1 MLNEPV
7 ERLPICNLED
17 RAYAPEPAVF
27 VVFGATGDLAHRKIF
42 PALYDLFAGGI
53 LPEDLVVVGFARRP
67 LADETFRRDVKASC
81 AAFARRGSFSDEG
94 WDRFARRIFYLRSD
108 LDDPEGYRR
117 LAVMMAGTDA
127 AMNAALDGR
136 RLPPNALF
144 YLAVGPAYFGPI
156 AERLEEAGLGT
167 APGTAEGKTEGAA
180 GGPGAEAGWRRLV
193 VEKPYGRDGASAR
206 ALTSVLQGAFAE
218 KDIYRIDHY
227 LGKETVQNLLYL
239 RFANAV
245 FEPVWN
251 RNHIE
256 AIDISVYETE
266 GIGERG
272 GYYDEAGAARDM
284 MQNHLV
290 QLMCLTTMEP
300 PASLDP
306 ESIRDEKV
314 KVLRSIDAYPPEEF
328 LRRARRGQYARGSD
342 DMGGARRA
350 YREESKVRPGST
362 TETFTSLR
370 LELDNWR
377 FSGVPI
383 TLSTGKAFAERFSQ
397 IVIRF
402 RRPPAALF
410 AARCGDA
417 LASNEL
423 TIRIQ
428 PDEGVWLRFNAK
440 VPGLAAI
447 APSELRFSYRQ
458 VADYLPEAYERL
470 IADALAGDST
480 LFIRAD
486 ESEYAWRVLD
496 GLEAAWASADPE
508 DSPERGGLI
517 LYPAGSPIP
526 MSGAA
531 ESAAPGAEAAAEAP
545 AEVPAA
551 AAPGPA
557 AAAET
562 AAASGA
568 GAPGPAPAAGA

>member
-1 MLNEPV
+1 MLNESV

-17 RAYAPEPAVF
+17 KAFAPEPAVF
-27 VVFGATGDLAHRKIF
+27 VVFGATGDLARRKIF
-42 PALYDLFAGGI
+42 PALYDLFSGGI
-53 LPEDLVVVGFARRP
+53 LPASLVIVGFARRP
-67 LADETFRRDVKASC
+67 YTDEAFRNDVKASC
-81 AAFARRGSFSDEG
+81 AEFARRGSFSDEA
-94 WDRFARRIFYLRSD
+94 WQRFAGRLSYLRSD

-117 LAVMMAGTDA
+117 LAAMMAGNEGALNADA
-127 AMNAALDGR
+127 GAR

-144 YLAVGPAYFGPI
+144 YLAVGPDYFGII
-156 AERLEEAGLGT
+156 AERLKEAGLGT
-167 APGTAEGKTEGAA
+167 SEGADGRA
-180 GGPGAEAGWRRLV
+180 GQEARAGWRRLV
-193 VEKPYGRDGASAR
+193 VEKPYGRDGESAR
-206 ALTSVLQGAFAE
+206 ALTATLQDAFAE

-272 GYYDEAGAARDM
+272 GYYDAAGAARDM

-314 KVLRSIDAYPPEEF
+314 KVLRSIAAYSPEEY
-328 LRRARRGQYARGSD
+328 LRRARRGQYAGGSD
-342 DMGGARRA
+342 GKGGTRRA
-350 YREESKVRPGST
+350 YREESKIRPGST
-362 TETFTSLR
+362 TETYASLR

-383 TLSTGKAFAERFSQ
+383 TLSTGKAFAEKFSQ

-410 AARCGDA
+410 AARCGDM
-417 LASNEL
+417 LAANEL
-423 TIRIQ
+423 AIRIQ
-428 PDEGVWLRFNAK
+428 PDEGVLLRFNAK
-440 VPGLAAI
+440 VPGMAAI
-447 APSELRFSYRQ
+447 KPSELRFSYRQ

-496 GLEAAWASADPE
+496 GLEKAWAEADPGA
-508 DSPERGGLI
+508 SPERGGLI
-517 LYPAGSPIP
+517 FYPAG
-526 MSGAA
+526 AA
-531 ESAAPGAEAAAEAP
+531 VRSVEA
-545 AEVPAA
+545 
-551 AAPGPA
+551 
-557 AAAET
+557 
-562 AAASGA
+562 
-568 GAPGPAPAAGA
+568 

>member
-1 MLNEPV
+1 MLNDSI
-7 ERLPICNLED
+7 ERLPVCNLED
-17 RAYAPEPAVF
+17 KAFVPESAVF
-27 VVFGATGDLAHRKIF
+27 VVFGATGDLANRKIF
-42 PALYDLFAGGI
+42 PALYDLFTGGI
-53 LPEDLVVVGFARRP
+53 LPEDLVIVGFARKP
-67 LADETFRRDVKASC
+67 LSDEAFRDAIRTSC
-81 AAFARRGSFSDEG
+81 AEFARRGSLSGES
-94 WDRFARRIFYLRSD
+94 WERFAERVFYLRSD

-117 LAVMMAGTDA
+117 LAAMMAGTDA
-127 AMNAALDGR
+127 ALNAALGGR
-136 RLPPNALF
+136 RLPSNALF

-156 AERLEEAGLGT
+156 AERLKEAGLGT
-167 APGTAEGKTEGAA
+167 ASNNAEGAA
-180 GGPGAEAGWRRLV
+180 GARVGESAGAHGAGGAADAGWRRLV

-206 ALTSVLQGAFAE
+206 ALTATLQDAFTE

-272 GYYDEAGAARDM
+272 GYYDAAGAARDM
-284 MQNHLV
+284 MQNHLI

-306 ESIRDEKV
+306 EGIRDEKV
-314 KVLRSIDAYPPEEF
+314 KVLRSVAAYSADDF
-328 LRRARRGQYARGSD
+328 LDRARRGQYARGAD
-342 DMGGARRA
+342 GGGGARRA
-350 YREESKVRPGST
+350 YREESKVSPGSA
-362 TETFTSLR
+362 TETFASLR

-383 TLSTGKAFAERFSQ
+383 TLSTGKAFAEKFSQ

-417 LASNEL
+417 LAPNEL

-440 VPGLAAI
+440 VPGMAAI
-447 APSELRFSYRQ
+447 KPSELRFSYRQ

-496 GLEAAWASADPE
+496 GLERAWASADPE
-508 DSPERGGLI
+508 GPPERGGLI

-526 MSGAA
+526 TSAGPGAA
-531 ESAAPGAEAAAEAP
+531 
-545 AEVPAA
+545 VPAA
-551 AAPGPA
+551 AV
-557 AAAET
+557 
-562 AAASGA
+562 
-568 GAPGPAPAAGA
+568 PAAGA